1 MGVIMTFILLLLIL
15 ILLVFG
21 IKLAKTHVREIEK
34 INVRMAE
41 QLQIERDI
49 WVKLNNNDKT
59 S

>member
-1 MGVIMTFILLLLIL
+1 MTFILLLLIL